1 MVDERLDQESCD
13 TSNERSG
20 ARMGFLE
27 HLEELR
33 ARIIRSCLAI
43 AGGMAVAFLFADR
56 IADFVERPIVR
67 ALPPGTTLVFIR
79 PTEALSFYFDL
90 ALLGGVVLAAPFVMY
105 QVWRFIAPGL
115 YSRERRIVIPFVAL
129 TCVSTITGALFSHY
143 VLFPGMI
150 AFLGTFGSPRMK
162 FLPGVEETF
171 GLYKTLLL
179 GMIVVFQ
186 IPTLVFFLARMG
198 LVSARFLW
206 RHFKYAVLI
215 VFVLAG
221 VLTPSTDP
229 WNQAVF
235 AAPMIGLYLIGIVIA
250 WIVAPR
256 RKQGRHAEWP
266 DLPVVIA
273 VAIARAYLRRGFRS
287 LAATTRSAA

>member
-1 MVDERLDQESCD
+1 
-13 TSNERSG
+13 
-20 ARMGFLE
+20 
-27 HLEELR
+27 
-33 ARIIRSCLAI
+33 
-43 AGGMAVAFLFADR
+43 
-56 IADFVERPIVR
+56 
-67 ALPPGTTLVFIR
+67 
-79 PTEALSFYFDL
+79 
-90 ALLGGVVLAAPFVMY
+90 
-105 QVWRFIAPGL
+105 
-115 YSRERRIVIPFVAL
+115 
-129 TCVSTITGALFSHY
+129 
-143 VLFPGMI
+143 MI

-171 GLYKTLLL
+171 GLDKTLLL

-186 IPTLVFFLARMG
+186 IPTLVFFSRGWASFPRDFSG
-198 LVSARFLW
+198 VN
-206 RHFKYAVLI
+206 FKDAVLI

-256 RKQGRHAEWP
+256 RKQGGHAEWP